1 MNILSIIFFILVVRG
16 ITINFTQRIDM
27 QLSRRA
33 RGITKLRNEIYV
45 LCPLDRLIRL
55 YEDRYPFRLK
65 KDMEIEET
73 KFPFHIVSSEKENCL
88 YVSDIREKCVWK
100 ITRETDDQHKIIK
113 WLTTDYKPW
122 TLSVSSDNELL
133 MINDSSHSLMIYGSD
148 AEL

>member
-16 ITINFTQRIDM
+16 ITINFTQKIDL
-27 QLSRRA
+27 QLSRGA

-45 LCPLDRLIRL
+45 LSHLDDLICV

-73 KFPFHIVSSEKENCL
+73 KLPCCIVSSEKENCL
-88 YVSDIREKCVWK
+88 YVNDIDRNCVWK

-113 WLTTDYKPW
+113 WLTTDYAPW
-122 TLSVSSDNELL
+122 TLSVLRDGELL
-133 MINDSSHSLMIYGSD
+133 MINRLSHS
-148 AEL
+148 